1 MEALVHILKDLWTTP
16 PSALHQNYVLFGGF
30 IGLFGLV
37 SLFVKE
43 KLYLTE
49 SLVATFV
56 GILFGPY
63 GLKIVVPEKWFGE
76 NLYWVLREAARL
88 VIGLQVM
95 AAGVST
101 PGEFLC
107 KNKLAISI
115 MLGPVMAVMWA
126 ISALSIQATLGL
138 GWRESLIVAA
148 CVTPTDPVLAHS
160 VIKGKFAE
168 RYIPTRLRHLLAVES
183 GANDGLGFPF
193 MMLPM
198 WLLLSGS
205 TQKALS
211 QWIWHTWVW
220 EIFVSIVVGFVC
232 GFSARYLL
240 KFSLAHKLIDKESFL
255 VFTIALTLFV
265 SGVVALMA
273 SDDLFAIFIA
283 GNVFAW
289 DDQFV
294 SATEHSHISQVLDML
309 FNITFFVFFGAQIP
323 WRRFVDAD
331 LGVSSLL
338 GAAVLIILFR
348 RLPVVMAMRSW
359 IPTLQSRKEA
369 FFAGWFGPMG
379 VGAIFFAIQ
388 ARDIIIESSTAVNDS
403 FASKVFPVVAFIVL
417 ASIVIHG
424 ITVPLTNSHL
434 KRRKKR
440 KVKRC
445 KKREAMAAAAFSPI
459 SFPQMEEDHDD
470 AASPDV
476 EDPTA
481 MEEEY
486 IYVTDDEDNAE
497 MLDYESTIQEGA
509 SPLTE
514 VTIDPASP
522 QSTVHRTRRVKRVIA
537 RPGNSGKVV
546 ADPCDEM
553 IANDD
558 EKSPTP
564 SLPNTK

>member
-1 MEALVHILKDLWTTP
+1 MEAILHIFGKIWDKPL
-16 PSALHQNYVLFGGF
+16 SALHENYVLFGGF

-49 SLVATFV
+49 SLVATLV
-56 GILFGPY
+56 GIVFGPC
-63 GLKIVVPEKWFGE
+63 GFRLVVPKTWFATNFHEG
-76 NLYWVLREAARL
+76 LRETARL

-101 PGEFLC
+101 PGDFLR
-107 KNKLAISI
+107 KNKLAIGM

-126 ISALSIQATLGL
+126 ISALCIQLTLRL
-138 GWRESLIVAA
+138 GWFESLIVAA

-198 WLLLSGS
+198 WLLLKDRPAS
-205 TQKALS
+205 ALS
-211 QWIWHTWVW
+211 HWLLHTWVW
-220 EIFVSIVVGFVC
+220 EIFVSIIVGYLC
-232 GFSARYLL
+232 GVTARYLL
-240 KFSLAHKLIDKESFL
+240 KFSMSRKLIDKESFL

-289 DDQFV
+289 EDRFV
-294 SATEHSHISQVLDML
+294 SATEDSHISGVIDML
-309 FNITFFVFFGAQIP
+309 FNITFFVFFGALIP
-323 WRRFVDAD
+323 WAEFVEI
-331 LGVSSLL
+331 GVWRLL
-338 GAAVLIILFR
+338 GAATLILLFR
-348 RLPVVMAMRSW
+348 RLPVVMLMRTW

-388 ARDIIIESSTAVNDS
+388 ARDFINGASESSEAHLR
-403 FASKVFPVVAFIVL
+403 FAEKVFPLVAFIVL
-417 ASIVIHG
+417 CSILIHG

-434 KRRKKR
+434 KRRMRR
-440 KVKRC
+440 KVKRR
-445 KKREAMAAAAFSPI
+445 KKQAALEAANSPATSHPHHPSSETLDATSPAA
-459 SFPQMEEDHDD
+459 
-470 AASPDV
+470 
-476 EDPTA
+476 EDPA
-481 MEEEY
+481 GLEEEY
-486 IYVTDDEDNAE
+486 IYVTDDEDNGE
-497 MLDYESTIQEGA
+497 VFDYESTIQEGIT
-509 SPLTE
+509 PLSD
-514 VTIDPASP
+514 VVVDPSSP
-522 QSTVHRTRRVKRVIA
+522 QSTVHRTRRVKRVLM
-537 RPGNSGKVV
+537 RPTSVEELASGQQVT
-546 ADPCDEM
+546 
-553 IANDD
+553 
-558 EKSPTP
+558 PTP
-564 SLPNTK
+564 TAHEGSLE